1 MALTFFQ
8 KLQVAFR
15 GWSRRREDDAKKR
28 DAEFL
33 KRNAS
38 WSGGQAPSPV
48 VSQQQTGQAK
58 TPVLQIDYEGLQVA
72 YLDDSGQI
80 GYFLDVQTG
89 EVVEMRGTADPTVM
103 GNPARY
109 KRVPQR
115 GADIDD
121 RRAFI
126 DSLDPSPLRDSL
138 GAHVATVE
146 FRRILASDRAAERAW
161 YNFRNQRATSAIG
174 QWIRSLGMR

>member
-8 KLQVAFR
+8 RLKVAFR
-15 GWSRRREDDAKKR
+15 GWSRRQEDDARKR

-33 KRNAS
+33 KRNAG
-38 WSGGQAPSPV
+38 WG
-48 VSQQQTGQAK
+48 QQQSAAPAPGSLTHARDDTGA
-58 TPVLQIDYEGLQVA
+58 QIDREGLQVA

-89 EVVEMRGTADPTVM
+89 EVVEVRGGGDPQII

-115 GADIDD
+115 GAEGDD
-121 RRAFI
+121 RAAFVET
-126 DSLDPSPLRDSL
+126 LEPSPIRELLKSNINTND
-138 GAHVATVE
+138 
-146 FRRILASDRAAERAW
+146 FRKVLASDRAVERAW
-161 YNFRNQRATSAIG
+161 YNFKNQRATNAIES
-174 QWIRSLGMR
+174 WIRSLGLH